1 MPTISNLTPSPA
13 TPSPRTPP
21 RRRQSAQEAAR
32 SPTRPKPGGR
42 LRTPAAAL
50 TIAPET
56 TEEALGEETP
66 APPDPET
73 RARPRRRTFTTK
85 YKRKIVLEASAMS
98 PAERGAFL
106 RREGLYSS
114 HYTEWRAQL
123 SAGMLG
129 AVAKRGPKGKDPLL
143 VENERLQRRL
153 AQMELKLRQAE
164 VIMSAQK
171 KFAELLGISLEPPSV
186 DSSEDE

>member
-1 MPTISNLTPSPA
+1 MPTISNLTPIT

-21 RRRQSAQEAAR
+21 RRRGSAQEAAR
-32 SPTRPKPGGR
+32 SALPTTRPRTTPG
-42 LRTPAAAL
+42 AL
-50 TIAPET
+50 TGPPET
-56 TEEALGEETP
+56 TEEAEGERST

-85 YKRKIVLEASAMS
+85 YKRRIVLEASAMS

-106 RREGLYSS
+106 RREGLYGS
-114 HYTEWRAQL
+114 HYTEWRTQL
-123 SAGMLG
+123 EASMLG
-129 AVAKRGPKGKDPLL
+129 DVTKRGRKGKDPLL

-153 AQMELKLRQAE
+153 AQAELKLRQAE

-171 KFAELLGISLEPPSV
+171 KLAELLGISSELPSV
-186 DSSEDE
+186 ESSEDE